1 MAAVH
6 GICQAQDRIDLCNAD
21 IFLFIKAVLR
31 LAVFRKIIPEI
42 ADSRGHDHTLFMG
55 DTDKLGGHNDLVGI
69 FTNFFQIDVTA
80 TVVKDHRQLQEQ
92 PVMLCHILLAFHGIK
107 DLQGRIFDVVA
118 MIFAAAIAI
127 RNAAGC
133 VDDIIQ
139 KAVGRRDLFFA
150 LGEVGGHSLT
160 ESDAGKPHLL
170 STGLFENIVI
180 DHGSGQKQGSL
191 IYRGI

>member
-1 MAAVH
+1 
-6 GICQAQDRIDLCNAD
+6 
-21 IFLFIKAVLR
+21 
-31 LAVFRKIIPEI
+31 
-42 ADSRGHDHTLFMG
+42 
-55 DTDKLGGHNDLVGI
+55 
-69 FTNFFQIDVTA
+69 
-80 TVVKDHRQLQEQ
+80 
-92 PVMLCHILLAFHGIK
+92 MLCHILLAFHGIK